1 MNPLDLQRIVD
12 GELSHE
18 LRAELLRSLGPDSSQ
33 WQELALLLL
42 EDQELSKQIRS
53 EPPLEPISLVRAS
66 LESDVLRTTH
76 SKKSSLGYRLLAV
89 CAIFSV
95 GLGSGF
101 WFKTI
106 APESASTSQ
115 ASSLTKSEL
124 PSAIT
129 SDSNRDRSEDL
140 AGGSAVAQLVDSIPS
155 SGASFDYVSP
165 WRVRVENASDRAI
178 EIPLVDAREIDPQL
192 ILANNAL
199 EIAKL
204 NQQLKR
210 RGYELEAKPTMYS
223 GALED
228 GRRIMVPIHNVS
240 LRPYGL

>member
-1 MNPLDLQRIVD
+1 MNSLDLQRIVD

-18 LRAELLRSLGPDSSQ
+18 LRAELLRALGPDSSQ

-42 EDQELSKQIRS
+42 EDQELSKQILR
-53 EPPLEPISLVRAS
+53 EPPIATKHLIRVS
-66 LESDVLRTTH
+66 LESDAPPSTR
-76 SKKSSLGYRLLAV
+76 SKKSSLGYRLFAV
-89 CAIFSV
+89 CAIFAV

-101 WFKTI
+101 WFKAI
-106 APESASTSQ
+106 APQTASSSQ
-115 ASSLTKSEL
+115 ASSLTKSDMKSDM
-124 PSAIT
+124 PTAFS
-129 SDSNRDRSEDL
+129 SDSNR
-140 AGGSAVAQLVDSIPS
+140 A

>member
-1 MNPLDLQRIVD
+1 MNPIDLQRIVD
-12 GELSHE
+12 GELSHGA
-18 LRAELLRSLGPDSSQ
+18 RAELLRSLGPDSLQ
-33 WQELALLLL
+33 WKELALLLL

-53 EPPLEPISLVRAS
+53 EPPIQALSLVRAS
-66 LESDVLRTTH
+66 LEADAPATTRL
-76 SKKSSLGYRLLAV
+76 KKSSLGYRLLAI
-89 CAIFSV
+89 CAIFAL

-101 WFKTI
+101 WFNSI
-106 APESASTSQ
+106 APWSASTAQ
-115 ASSLTKSEL
+115 ALSLTKSDM
-124 PSAIT
+124 PNAFPID
-129 SDSNRDRSEDL
+129 SDRASD
-140 AGGSAVAQLVDSIPS
+140 
-155 SGASFDYVSP
+155 ASFDYVSP
-165 WRVRVENASDRAI
+165 WRVRVENSSDRAI

>member
-1 MNPLDLQRIVD
+1 MNPLELQRIVD

-18 LRAELLRSLGPDSSQ
+18 LRAELLRALGPDSSQ

-42 EDQELSKQIRS
+42 EDQELSNQILR
-53 EPPLEPISLVRAS
+53 EPPIAPKHLIRAS
-66 LESDVLRTTH
+66 LESDAPPSTR

-89 CAIFSV
+89 CGIFAVGLGS

-101 WFKTI
+101 WFKAI
-106 APESASTSQ
+106 APQASSSSQ
-115 ASSLTKSEL
+115 ASSLTKSDMKSDV
-124 PSAIT
+124 PST
-129 SDSNRDRSEDL
+129 FPSDSNR
-140 AGGSAVAQLVDSIPS
+140 A

>member
-18 LRAELLRSLGPDSSQ
+18 LRCELLRALGPDSSQ

-42 EDQELSKQIRS
+42 EDQEFSKQILR
-53 EPPLEPISLVRAS
+53 EPPIAPIHLVRAG
-66 LESDVLRTTH
+66 LESDALPSTR

-89 CAIFSV
+89 CAIFTVGLGS

-101 WFKTI
+101 WFKAI
-106 APESASTSQ
+106 APQAASSSQ
-115 ASSLTKSEL
+115 ASSLTKSDT
-124 PSAIT
+124 PIAFP
-129 SDSNRDRSEDL
+129 SDSNR
-140 AGGSAVAQLVDSIPS
+140 A

>member
-18 LRAELLRSLGPDSSQ
+18 LRCELLRALGPDSSQ

-53 EPPLEPISLVRAS
+53 EPPIEPLSLVRAS
-66 LESDVLRTTH
+66 LESDVLRTTR

-101 WFKTI
+101 WFKAI
-106 APESASTSQ
+106 APEAASTSQ
-115 ASSLTKSEL
+115 ASSLTKSDM
-124 PSAIT
+124 PSAFP
-129 SDSNRDRSEDL
+129 SDPNR
-140 AGGSAVAQLVDSIPS
+140 A

>member
-18 LRAELLRSLGPDSSQ
+18 LRSELLRALGPESSQ

-42 EDQELSKQIRS
+42 EDQELSKQILR
-53 EPPLEPISLVRAS
+53 EPPIAPIHLVRAG
-66 LESDVLRTTH
+66 LESDALPSTR

-89 CAIFSV
+89 CAIFTVGLGS

-101 WFKTI
+101 WFKAI
-106 APESASTSQ
+106 APEAASTSQ
-115 ASSLTKSEL
+115 ASSLTKSDM
-124 PSAIT
+124 PSAFP
-129 SDSNRDRSEDL
+129 SDSNR
-140 AGGSAVAQLVDSIPS
+140 A

>member
-18 LRAELLRSLGPDSSQ
+18 LRAELLRALGPDSSQ

-42 EDQELSKQIRS
+42 EDQELSKQILR
-53 EPPLEPISLVRAS
+53 EPPIAPKHLIRVS
-66 LESDVLRTTH
+66 LESDAPPSTR

-89 CAIFSV
+89 CAIFAVGLGS

-101 WFKTI
+101 WFKAI
-106 APESASTSQ
+106 APQTASSSQ
-115 ASSLTKSEL
+115 ASSLTKSDMKSDA
-124 PSAIT
+124 PSAFS
-129 SDSNRDRSEDL
+129 SDSNR
-140 AGGSAVAQLVDSIPS
+140 A

-165 WRVRVENASDRAI
+165 WRVRVENDSDRAI

>member
-18 LRAELLRSLGPDSSQ
+18 LRSELLRALGPDSSQ

-42 EDQELSKQIRS
+42 EDQELSKQILR
-53 EPPLEPISLVRAS
+53 EPPIAPIHLVRAG
-66 LESDVLRTTH
+66 LESDALPSTR

-89 CAIFSV
+89 CAIFTVGLGS

-101 WFKTI
+101 WFKAI
-106 APESASTSQ
+106 APEAASTSQ
-115 ASSLTKSEL
+115 ASSLTKSDM
-124 PSAIT
+124 PSAFP
-129 SDSNRDRSEDL
+129 SDSNR
-140 AGGSAVAQLVDSIPS
+140 A

>member
-124 PSAIT
+124 PTAIP
-129 SDSNRDRSEDL
+129 SDSNRDRTEDR